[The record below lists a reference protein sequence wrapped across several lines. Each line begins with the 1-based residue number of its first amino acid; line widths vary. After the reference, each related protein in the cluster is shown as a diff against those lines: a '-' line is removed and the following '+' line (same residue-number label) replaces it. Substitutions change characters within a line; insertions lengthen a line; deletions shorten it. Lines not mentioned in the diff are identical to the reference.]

1 MTRAAAF
8 LSAALLAASLGVAQ
22 NTSTSGT
29 ASRQSTDSI
38 NTATVSQSSSVDSG
52 RPDSARAVPAQRES
66 SAPAVEAENT
76 APSDKVKEDEAKEF
90 SGANP
95 QNATVLP
102 LLGLVGV
109 GSLIAGFFMRR

>member
-29 ASRQSTDSI
+29 ASHQNNASTTTTITTS
-38 NTATVSQSSSVDSG
+38 NPNQGSTANGVAAGSPRVASSQGPNAAPVEASELSD
-52 RPDSARAVPAQRES
+52 DMRES
-66 SAPAVEAENT
+66 LGQNP
-76 APSDKVKEDEAKEF
+76 
-90 SGANP
+90 P
-95 QNATVLP
+95 QNSTALQ
-102 LLGLVGV
+102 LLGLIGV

>member
-29 ASRQSTDSI
+29 ASHQNNAS
-38 NTATVSQSSSVDSG
+38 TATTITTSNPNQDSTVNGAAAGSRRVAPG
-52 RPDSARAVPAQRES
+52 RSANASPAEASELSDDMRES
-66 SAPAVEAENT
+66 LGQNP
-76 APSDKVKEDEAKEF
+76 
-90 SGANP
+90 P
-95 QNATVLP
+95 QNSTALQ
-102 LLGLVGV
+102 LLGLIGV